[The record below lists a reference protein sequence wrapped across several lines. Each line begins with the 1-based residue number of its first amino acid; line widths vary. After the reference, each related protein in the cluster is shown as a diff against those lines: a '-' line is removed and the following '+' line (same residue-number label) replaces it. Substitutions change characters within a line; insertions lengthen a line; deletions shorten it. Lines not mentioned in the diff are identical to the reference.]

1 VQPTSDPDV
10 STDLRQPTWG
20 LGDVAL
26 GIVISLVASVL
37 AVSIAVGIAGWS
49 TNEEIPLWGQALL
62 QIPLWTGYLG
72 VAWWAGRTKGNGAV
86 IDFGITMRPLD
97 VPLGLVIGIA
107 LQIVVLPLL
116 YWPILELSGTTSDD
130 LGRPAEELAAK
141 AGSQLGWILLALIV
155 GVGAPIVEEIFY
167 RGLLYRSLRKK
178 RFPVWVS
185 TIVSAAIFGGIHFQ
199 PLQFAGLFV
208 FGVVAALLA
217 ERTGRLG
224 PSMWTHVGFNLTTVV
239 ILYLS

>member
-1 VQPTSDPDV
+1 VQPTSDPDI

-26 GIVISLVASVL
+26 GIVISLVASVV
-37 AVSIAVGIAGWS
+37 AVSIAVGIAGWA

-97 VPLGLVIGIA
+97 VPLGLVIGVA

-116 YWPILELSGTTSDD
+116 YWPILELSGKTPDD
-130 LGRPAEELAAK
+130 LSRPAEDLAAK
-141 AGSQLGWILLALIV
+141 AGAPVGWILLALIV

-178 RFPVWVS
+178 QFPIWVS

-199 PLQFAGLFV
+199 PLQLAGLFV

-224 PSMWTHVGFNLTTVV
+224 PSMWTHVGFNLTTVL